1 MIKIMVFL
9 SAVFVTSHIIFI
21 LWYNF
26 RMKKNK
32 ILVVGNWKMNP
43 ENVSSA
49 LTIFKDIKKE
59 TKALKNTQVV
69 ICPPYVYL
77 SDLEK
82 VNSGLASSA
91 VILGAQDMFWEKSGS
106 YTGEIS
112 GGMLSGEGYVIL
124 GHSERRE
131 LGETDEVVAKK
142 VSSASKV
149 GLKTILCIG
158 EKERDLHGDYLHFLR
173 GQIINSLGKLPK
185 RFLTKIIIAYEPL
198 WAIGKGEEEAMKPGD
213 IYETSIFIKKVLTEI
228 YDQKVAITVPIIY
241 GGSVNH
247 NNAREMI
254 ISGQIQGLLVGRESL
269 NARKFGELLKNVD

>member
-1 MIKIMVFL
+1 MPRPMAYL
-9 SAVFVTSHIIFI
+9 SAVFETSYLLEI
-21 LWYNF
+21 LCYNF

-43 ENVSSA
+43 ETA
-49 LTIFKDIKKE
+49 EKAKEIFLGIKKE
-59 TKALKNTQVV
+59 TKALKNTRVV

-82 VNSGLASSA
+82 NNSGGGSSS

-131 LGETDEVVAKK
+131 LGETDEMIAKK
-142 VSSASKV
+142 IVSAIKS
-149 GLKTILCIG
+149 GLKPIVCVG
-158 EKERDLHGDYLHFLR
+158 EKERDPHGDYLHFLR
-173 GQIINSLGKLPK
+173 AQIINSLGKLPK
-185 RFLTKIIIAYEPL
+185 RLLDKIVIAYEPV
-198 WAIGKGEEEAMKPGD
+198 WAIGKSEEEAMKPGD
-213 IYETSIFIKKVLTEI
+213 IHETSLFIRKVLAEI
-228 YDQKVAITVPIIY
+228 YEQKIAVAVPIIY

-247 NNAREMI
+247 NNAKEMI
-254 ISGQIQGLLVGRESL
+254 VSGEVQGLLVGRESL
-269 NARKFGELLKNVD
+269 NAKKFGELLKNVD

>member
-1 MIKIMVFL
+1 MVFL

-158 EKERDLHGDYLHFLR
+158 EKERDLHGDYLHANTNTHER
-173 GQIINSLGKLPK
+173 NTAS
-185 RFLTKIIIAYEPL
+185 Y
-198 WAIGKGEEEAMKPGD
+198 
-213 IYETSIFIKKVLTEI
+213 
-228 YDQKVAITVPIIY
+228 
-241 GGSVNH
+241 
-247 NNAREMI
+247 
-254 ISGQIQGLLVGRESL
+254 
-269 NARKFGELLKNVD
+269 